1 MNERERI
8 EFIMDSYGLTSS
20 QFADKTGIPRA
31 SVSHI
36 LSGRNKPSLEVLQKV
51 ASVFPEVD
59 LQWLMLGVG
68 SQPQLQAAQQLVV
81 DESVQEAVFAE
92 EAQLFRE
99 YDEQMQSVMQPE
111 PVRQPSVQPVV
122 KREEHRPRPVAAAVS
137 GQPRNEEQQR
147 QPKISSK
154 SAPQQRRAAMQ
165 RAPEQGRRIKE
176 IRVFYSDGTFE
187 ILFPEK

>member
-8 EFIMDSYGLTSS
+8 EFIINSYGLTSS

-51 ASVFPEVD
+51 AAVFPEVD

-68 SQPQLQAAQQLVV
+68 TEPQLHPTGQ
-81 DESVQEAVFAE
+81 SVAIEQFQEAVFAE
-92 EAQLFRE
+92 EAQLFKE
-99 YDEQMQSVMQPE
+99 YDEQMQSVQQSE
-111 PVRQPSVQPVV
+111 PLRQPSTQPVV
-122 KREEHRPRPVAAAVS
+122 KREERKQRTVAAAES
-137 GQPRNEEQQR
+137 SQLRQEEQQR
-147 QPKISSK
+147 QPKIVPK
-154 SAPQQRRAAMQ
+154 SVPQQRRATVQ
-165 RAPEQGRRIKE
+165 RASEQGRRIKE

>member
-8 EFIMDSYGLTSS
+8 EFLINSYGLTSS

-68 SQPQLQAAQQLVV
+68 KEPQLQASQQSVAA
-81 DESVQEAVFAE
+81 ESVQEAVFAE
-92 EAQLFRE
+92 EAQLFKE
-99 YDEQMQSVMQPE
+99 YDEQMQSLMQPE
-111 PVRQPSVQPVV
+111 PLRQPSVQPVV
-122 KREEHRPRPVAAAVS
+122 KREERQPRPVMAVDNITL
-137 GQPRNEEQQR
+137 RHDEQQR
-147 QPKISSK
+147 QPKITPK
-154 SAPQQRRAAMQ
+154 SAPQQRRTVVQ

>member
-8 EFIMDSYGLTSS
+8 EFIMNGYGLTSS

-68 SQPQLQAAQQLVV
+68 KEPRLLPAQHSAAVQA
-81 DESVQEAVFAE
+81 VQEAVFAE
-92 EAQLFRE
+92 ETQLFRE
-99 YDEQMQSVMQPE
+99 YDEQMQAIIQPE
-111 PVRQPSVQPVV
+111 AVHPSIAQPEIR
-122 KREEHRPRPVAAAVS
+122 REERSQKPIVAETLRPRH
-137 GQPRNEEQQR
+137 EEQQR
-147 QPKISSK
+147 QPKIVTK
-154 SAPQQRRAAMQ
+154 SAPQQRRVATAQ
-165 RAPEQGRRIKE
+165 RTLEQGRRIKE